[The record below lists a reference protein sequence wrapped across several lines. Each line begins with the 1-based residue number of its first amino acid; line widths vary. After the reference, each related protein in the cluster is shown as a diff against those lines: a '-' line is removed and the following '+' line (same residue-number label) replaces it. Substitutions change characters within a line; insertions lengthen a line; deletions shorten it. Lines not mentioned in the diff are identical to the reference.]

1 MAFVSAALKYGLPSI
16 NSAITKILTNVTE
29 QSKVTKKNMS
39 PASKRGKNRV
49 RQGARI
55 DLNLI
60 GCKYMILTITGLC
73 RRFHGLLKPV
83 SAQRTLL
90 SK

>member
-1 MAFVSAALKYGLPSI
+1 MTFVSAALKYGLPSI
-16 NSAITKILTNVTE
+16 NSAITKRVTNVTE

-39 PASKRGKNRV
+39 PASKHGKNRV
-49 RQGARI
+49 RQGAQI

-60 GCKYMILTITGLC
+60 GCKYMIFTITGLC
-73 RRFHGLLKPV
+73 RRLHGLLKPI